1 MKYKPRLNDYV
12 SWRNVE
18 GWVYYVDDTH
28 LTIEIS
34 VRPKEDDLVPLHK
47 KHHCLIVV
55 QDFQYDE
62 LVYVHSRRFANAS
75 NLEEMEI
82 YVRNFDN
89 DTYKSQQRTIIFV
102 SYMVTNAFIV
112 SGVLRHWNDVP
123 SQLPKTEE
131 KGFCKAPSNIFQN

>member
-75 NLEEMEI
+75 NLEEMET
-82 YVRNFDN
+82 YVRKFDD
-89 DTYKSQQRTIIFV
+89 DTYKSQQHR
-102 SYMVTNAFIV
+102 Y
-112 SGVLRHWNDVP
+112 RDP
-123 SQLPKTEE
+123 
-131 KGFCKAPSNIFQN
+131 